1 MIRHILF
8 ITFTDEASP
17 EQINAVRQAFLRI
30 PRQVTGVTRVEWGIN
45 DSPEGKNAGHT
56 HCVLM
61 TFADEAA
68 RQHYLPHPAHDAL
81 KSIFRP
87 VLRDIVVLDFT
98 LKPESSAGWVNQRR
112 AVCTEAH

>member
-8 ITFTDEASP
+8 ITFTESASSDLR
-17 EQINAVRQAFLRI
+17 NAVRQAFLRI
-30 PRQVTGVTRVEWGIN
+30 PHQVTGVTRVELGSN
-45 DSPEGKNAGHT
+45 NSPEGKNAGYT

-87 VLRDIVVLDFT
+87 VLQNIVVLDFS
-98 LKPESSAGWVNQRR
+98 LAPEHVAGW
-112 AVCTEAH
+112 

>member
-8 ITFTDEASP
+8 ITLTEDASP
-17 EQINAVRQAFLRI
+17 DQTNAVRQAFLRI
-30 PRQVTGVTRVEWGIN
+30 PQQVEGVTSVEWGIN
-45 DSPEGKNAGHT
+45 DSPEARNAGFT

-61 TFADEAA
+61 TFADETA

-87 VLRDIVVLDFT
+87 VMQDIVVLDFS
-98 LKPESSAGWVNQRR
+98 LVPENVAGR
-112 AVCTEAH
+112 

>member
-8 ITFTDEASP
+8 ITLTDDASP
-17 EQINAVRQAFLRI
+17 EQINAVRQAFLHI
-30 PRQVTGVTRVEWGIN
+30 PKRVEGGSRVEWGVN
-45 DSPEGKNAGHT
+45 DSPEAKNAGYT

-68 RQHYLPHPAHDAL
+68 RHRYLPHPAHDAL

-87 VLRDIVVLDFT
+87 VLQDIVVLDFT
-98 LKPESSAGWVNQRR
+98 LAPENMAGG
-112 AVCTEAH
+112 

>member
-8 ITFTDEASP
+8 IALTDDASP
-17 EQINAVRQAFLRI
+17 EQINAVRQAFLHI
-30 PRQVTGVTRVEWGIN
+30 PKRVEGGSRVEWGVN
-45 DSPEGKNAGHT
+45 DSPEGKSAGFT

-68 RQHYLPHPAHDAL
+68 RQRYLPHPAHDAL

-87 VLRDIVVLDFT
+87 VLQDIVVLDFT
-98 LKPESSAGWVNQRR
+98 LEPGNVAGG
-112 AVCTEAH
+112 